1 MMTTPHSGSWVVHGF
16 FCLVCV
22 FILVAIKSICGWYL
36 MYVFHVF
43 CTLHIQH
50 MFVSSDWCC
59 ACQIFAFN
67 EKSRRIALLRVF
79 LGSKSVKDNHL
90 RSPAI
95 FYMYSYMYIRAA
107 LRGPSARTGRHK
119 VARIYDKTMYFTI
132 FFLQHVYPLTRKN
145 TGIYAVFAAS
155 IRKIVQKT
163 GFWKWASKTLVFA
176 VFFRQRR
183 KIVSWI
189 AVFSSLLSPA
199 VSKVK

>member
-107 LRGPSARTGRHK
+107 LRGPSARTGVTRWLEYTTK
-119 VARIYDKTMYFTI
+119 PCILQI
-132 FFLQHVYPLTRKN
+132 FFYSMFIPWQE
-145 TGIYAVFAAS
+145 
-155 IRKIVQKT
+155 
-163 GFWKWASKTLVFA
+163 KTLVFMLFLQHPLGKSSKRP
-176 VFFRQRR
+176 VFGSELR
-183 KIVSWI
+183 KHW
-189 AVFSSLLSPA
+189 FLQCFFDRG
-199 VSKVK
+199 VKLCRE